1 MWENTS
7 KYNEKFI
14 KNYDED
20 RDRGYIL
27 EEDFEYPKNLHD
39 LHSDLPFLPE
49 RIRISKCNKLV
60 SNLYDKNKCCTHN
73 NTKTS
78 TKPGTS
84 IKKVHRVIKFNQ
96 EAWFKKY
103 IDTNIKLWTE
113 AKNGFENDF
122 FKFMN
127 NSGFGKTMENV
138 RKHRVINNR

>member
-1 MWENTS
+1 MGENTS

-60 SNLYDKNKCCTHN
+60 SSLYDKNKCCTHN

-78 TKPGTS
+78 TKPWTS

-96 EAWFKKY
+96 EA
-103 IDTNIKLWTE
+103 
-113 AKNGFENDF
+113 
-122 FKFMN
+122 
-127 NSGFGKTMENV
+127 
-138 RKHRVINNR
+138 